1 METNITTIA
10 SNFGKIKTLYNN
22 ILVESIVNK
31 NDENK
36 GLFKTYVKTL
46 NENKILKDQ
55 FLMYNLI
62 ENKIEPNEMKAKL
75 FIEEC
80 INHFSKYNKN
90 EILNENSK
98 LVLDLLFQNDIT
110 DYDKKELHENIT
122 NLIFTNKTPETIE
135 SIVEST
141 SYLINYVMNNK
152 KKEINETYGY
162 PNSLLA
168 SLATDEFNE
177 EYANVSEDEKNI
189 ISRIM
194 ESNSDETRE
203 TLLKEYN
210 EECVKLI
217 DESLLNEADDS
228 IKDKL
233 SNAKDKLLKQTY
245 NADTF
250 TTDINKL
257 LNLKESLKF

>member
-10 SNFGKIKTLYNN
+10 NNFGKIKTLYNN

-36 GLFKTYVKTL
+36 GLFKKYVKTL

-75 FIEEC
+75 FIDEC
-80 INHFSKYNKN
+80 INYFSKYNKD

-98 LVLDLLFQNDIT
+98 LILDLIFEYDTT

-122 NLIFTNKTPETIE
+122 NLIFTNKTPETIN

-152 KKEINETYGY
+152 EKEINESYGY

-177 EYANVSEDEKNI
+177 EYSNISEDEKNV

-203 TLLKEYN
+203 SLLKEYN
-210 EECVKLI
+210 SECIKLI
-217 DESLLNEADDS
+217 DENLLNESDDA

-233 SNAKDKLLKQTY
+233 SNAKDKLLNQTY

>member
-10 SNFGKIKTLYNN
+10 QNFGKIKTLYNN

-31 NDENK
+31 KNDNK
-36 GLFKTYVKTL
+36 GVFKKYVKTL
-46 NENKILKDQ
+46 NENKILKNQ
-55 FLMYNLI
+55 FLIYNLI

-75 FIEEC
+75 FIDEC
-80 INHFSKYNKN
+80 INYFSKYNKN

-98 LVLDLLFQNDIT
+98 LIQDLIFESDVI

-122 NLIFTNKTPETIE
+122 NLIFTNKTPDTIDT
-135 SIVEST
+135 IVEST
-141 SYLINYVMNNK
+141 TYLINYVMTNK
-152 KKEINETYGY
+152 EKEINESYGY

-177 EYANVSEDEKNI
+177 EYSNISEDEKNI

-194 ESNSDETRE
+194 ESNSDETKE
-203 TLLKEYN
+203 NLLKEYN
-210 EECVKLI
+210 SQCIKLI
-217 DESLLNEADDS
+217 DESLLNESDDS

-233 SNAKDKLLKQTY
+233 SNVKDKLLNQTY
-245 NADTF
+245 NTDTF

-257 LNLKESLKF
+257 LTLKESLKF